1 MEQNSFPMREWHV
14 KHMEQT
20 LVKFITG
27 LSEDASR
34 WQMKLNKKYGTIG
47 RVSKR
52 IDYDIK
58 HGVTNMQVSS
68 FLQSIRT
75 DPLSQRLELMR
86 VLWKGWMKYKHI
98 SENHPKILKIM
109 ISGIVILTKSVN
121 TLASCD

>member
-1 MEQNSFPMREWHV
+1 MREWHV

-52 IDYDIK
+52 IEYDIK
-58 HGVTNMQVSS
+58 HGVTNGQVIS
-68 FLQSIRT
+68 FLQLIRT
-75 DPLSQRLELMR
+75 ESSFSEVRTHEGSMERLDEMQAYF
-86 VLWKGWMKYKHI
+86 GE
-98 SENHPKILKIM
+98 SPENYQNHDRWYSYL
-109 ISGIVILTKSVN
+109 N
-121 TLASCD
+121 QAH

>member
-1 MEQNSFPMREWHV
+1 MREWHV

-20 LVKFITG
+20 LVRFITG

-34 WQMKLNKKYGTIG
+34 WQIKLNKKYGTIG

-58 HGVTNMQVSS
+58 HGVTNRQVSS

-75 DPLSQRLELMR
+75 ESSFSEVRSHGGSMERLDEIQAYF
-86 VLWKGWMKYKHI
+86 GESPEYPQ
-98 SENHPKILKIM
+98 NHDRWYSFL
-109 ISGIVILTKSVN
+109 N
-121 TLASCD
+121 QAH

>member
-1 MEQNSFPMREWHV
+1 MREWHV

-52 IDYDIK
+52 IEYDIK
-58 HGVTNMQVSS
+58 HGVTKGQVIS
-68 FLQSIRT
+68 FLQLIRT
-75 DPLSQRLELMR
+75 ESSFSEVRTHDGSMERLDEIQAYFGESP
-86 VLWKGWMKYKHI
+86 KNPQ
-98 SENHPKILKIM
+98 NHDKWYSYL
-109 ISGIVILTKSVN
+109 N
-121 TLASCD
+121 QER